1 MNFIQSIAINKN
13 NPLFVYQNKQRNNTA
28 VLFTQPA
35 DTFTRCSTTGINFTG
50 NNGNDT
56 SNGRFLKGLEG
67 ITDPYSGVTILTF
80 DQMQNISKTLAKQPN
95 TRAKVAYLKKYE
107 SSMLP
112 VEHSVFKLFE
122 IETKKDRFTN
132 FSEILQRQKPFSM
145 GLLRNEQ
152 MNVLNKIEEA
162 SANMSPKNRKKV
174 AAELKEGR
182 QRIYKDDDK
191 HPFKRKA
198 FINKLIRH
206 QCEEILDKTE
216 KEILSKRKFYGLAEL
231 AEATERFQNE
241 QLEHAKDGKTPVDL
255 IIDLKHKY
263 LPNYKDEYKEIINIA
278 RKLPTSNT
286 SANAFVIKYADR
298 SNKEIAER
306 LLNQSVATIEHIDA
320 DSLGGENSEGNFMLT
335 TKARNEARGNLPIRA
350 FIKMYPGIPKYSQK
364 YMNDIISNI
373 HKGKLKGYEW
383 YPYLLKDK
391 LAENG
396 INVDISR
403 YKVSPEKAFRTL
415 PPRLHDK
422 YPNYQKYIPEK
433 NEPLNIRY

>member
-1 MNFIQSIAINKN
+1 MNLIQSIAVNKN
-13 NPLFVYQNKQRNNTA
+13 YPLFAGQSKQRNNTA
-28 VLFTQPA
+28 VLFAQGA
-35 DTFTRCSTTGINFTG
+35 DTFTRTTAGISFKGQNR
-50 NNGNDT
+50 NDT

-67 ITDPYSGVTILTF
+67 IADPYSGVTILTF
-80 DQMQNISKTLAKQPN
+80 DQMQDISKELNQKPN

-112 VEHSVFKLFE
+112 VERNIFRLFE
-122 IETKKDRFTN
+122 FETGQDKFTD

-145 GLLRNEQ
+145 NQLRKEQ
-152 MNVLNKIEEA
+152 IAVLDKIEEA

-198 FINKLIRH
+198 FINKLIKH

-216 KEILSKRKFYGLAEL
+216 KEILSKRKFDGLAEL
-231 AEATERFQNE
+231 AEATERFQTE

-263 LPNYKDEYKEIINIA
+263 LPDYNDEYKDIINIA

-286 SANAFVIKYADR
+286 SIHAFVIKYADR
-298 SNKEIAER
+298 SNKEIGER

-320 DSLGGENSEGNFMLT
+320 DSLGGENEAANFMLT

-350 FIKMYPGIPKYSQK
+350 FIKMYPGIPKYSLK
-364 YMNDIISNI
+364 YMNDIINSI

-396 INVDISR
+396 ITVDISN
-403 YKVSPEKAFRTL
+403 YKIPQQKAFRTL

-433 NEPLNIRY
+433 GEPLNLRY